1 MNLELYL
8 AFVLAASVLILLPGP
23 NVTLIVAN
31 AMAYGTR
38 RALLTVAG
46 TQTAQ
51 AVQLVVVAFG
61 LASLMAIMAEWFEW
75 LRWLGVAYLLWLGI
89 QRWRARPH
97 GAADAEPPQ
106 ARSRV
111 LFGQGFLVALTNP
124 KVLFFYVAFF
134 PQFIDPALP
143 PGPQLALLCLSFLT
157 IAAVIDGGYALLA
170 GRARVWIADRR
181 RQRMSNRITGSILI
195 ATGIWLALARR

>member
-8 AFVLAASVLILLPGP
+8 AFVLAASVLILLPGL
-23 NVTLIVAN
+23 NVTQIVAN

-51 AVQLVVVAFG
+51 DGPARRRRLRSG
-61 LASLMAIMAEWFEW
+61 LPRGHHGGMVRMAA
-75 LRWLGVAYLLWLGI
+75 L
-89 QRWRARPH
+89 ARRRPSVLAGH
-97 GAADAEPPQ
+97 AALARAADAEPPQ
-106 ARSRV
+106 ARGCG

-143 PGPQLALLCLSFLT
+143 VGPQLALLC
-157 IAAVIDGGYALLA
+157 
-170 GRARVWIADRR
+170 
-181 RQRMSNRITGSILI
+181 
-195 ATGIWLALARR
+195 